1 VNLRRRIG
9 ALAVVG
15 VLGLAA
21 CGSGEPAAAPLPT
34 AAPVATGDTGGS
46 QSTVANG
53 GGPDATISP
62 DVPADYLP
70 AIGPVEV
77 IGEPLPPLETK
88 DIASDPAIGL
98 PAPVLV
104 GVGYDGATVRIDAA
118 ADGPTMVVFLAH
130 WCPHCNAEVPRLN
143 QLRDQGRFPADLN
156 IVAVATASD
165 PSRPNF
171 PPGPWLAGIDWT
183 YPAMA
188 DGIDVQAGYI
198 AAAAYGVS
206 GFPFVALVDG
216 DGNVVARWSGES
228 TPDEVVDRIATY
240 LALS

>member
-1 VNLRRRIG
+1 M
-9 ALAVVG
+9 
-15 VLGLAA
+15 
-21 CGSGEPAAAPLPT
+21 T
-34 AAPVATGDTGGS
+34 TGDTVGS

-62 DVPADYLP
+62 DLPAEYLP

-77 IGEPLPPLETK
+77 IGDPLPPLTIGP
-88 DIASDPAIGL
+88 DDPREDDVAVGMR
-98 PAPVLV
+98 APVLV

-156 IVAVATASD
+156 VVAVATASD

-171 PPGPWLAGIDWT
+171 PPGQWLAGLDWT

-216 DGNVVARWSGES
+216 EGNVAARWSGES